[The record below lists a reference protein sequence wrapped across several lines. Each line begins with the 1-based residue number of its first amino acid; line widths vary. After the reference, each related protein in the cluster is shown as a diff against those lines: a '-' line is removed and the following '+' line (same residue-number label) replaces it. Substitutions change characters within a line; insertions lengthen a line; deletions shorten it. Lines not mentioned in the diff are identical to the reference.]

1 MNFRKITC
9 LAAILSAAM
18 PLAPLFAQ
26 EAPEDAYYQMYK
38 DFQTSESLE
47 QKGDV
52 SGAISRL
59 RSAESILKQLAK
71 QSPDWK
77 PVIVEFRLRKIRES
91 LDRLESQVTLQ
102 STAGGDDFLEGPLP
116 QQGGGLAPRG
126 SGPTVYTSPN
136 MPIRPVPK
144 NAVPQ
149 SIPTYGNRSMQ
160 DKEVQSLR
168 QTVRSLMD
176 KLRLSQA
183 EVQSA
188 QIEKDKVKGDVV
200 ELKSKVQQLEQQLSN
215 AVEDGN
221 ESRALKDTLAQT
233 KKQLEMAEADR
244 AVLEEENSGLVD
256 KLGKAADYIA
266 KIDAIREGLEKD
278 RKDLSAAVEGK
289 GLPNP
294 AEMNQLRA
302 ENTEL
307 RGKVTDTEAKLAESE
322 AKLAGTIVQVK
333 DLTRQLDVASAELDR
348 LKLNPNPGAEEKN
361 MIAENE
367 MLRSIV
373 LRQLSEQAKREDA
386 RKIVE
391 NELKKLDINS
401 SEVLI
406 EQAQVLTAPAV
417 ALTQEEKKLFQ
428 DPITLMSEPKTSS
441 MDVKIG
447 MSLPSKRSHAV
458 EKAAGANDEITEDL
472 KPKVEAAKER
482 YSKQDYEGAAKVY
495 RDLAA
500 QAPKSHFVQTNLG
513 IVELQLGRMP
523 EAESALKKAEDIN
536 PDDAVPYAY
545 LGIVRDRQGKT
556 DEAMKYLQKSL
567 ELDSASHIAHN
578 YLGICFGK
586 KGNRDQAE
594 KEIKEAIA
602 LKPDYAAAHF
612 NLAILYAT
620 SKPPA
625 MDLAKKY
632 YSKAIELGAAPD
644 ASLEKLIT
652 KS

>member
-1 MNFRKITC
+1 MNSRKITC
-9 LAAILSAAM
+9 LAAILSAAL

-26 EAPEDAYYQMYK
+26 QAPEDVYYQAYK
-38 DFQTSESLE
+38 DFQNSETLE
-47 QKGDV
+47 QKGDID
-52 SGAISRL
+52 GAVSRL
-59 RSAESILKQLAK
+59 RNAESILKQLSK
-71 QSPDWK
+71 QNPDWK
-77 PVIVEFRLRKIRES
+77 AVIVEYRLRKIRES
-91 LDRLESQVTLQ
+91 LDRLESQVTLRG
-102 STAGGDDFLEGPLP
+102 TGGGEDYLEGPLP
-116 QQGGGLAPRG
+116 QQGGSAPRG
-126 SGPTVYTSPN
+126 SGPTVYTNPN

-144 NAVPQ
+144 AAPQ
-149 SIPTYGNRSMQ
+149 SYGSYSGGSSMQ
-160 DKEVQSLR
+160 DKEVLALR
-168 QTVRSLMD
+168 RQVRSLAD
-176 KLRLSQA
+176 KLKLSEA

-188 QIEKDKVKGDVV
+188 QVEKDRVKGDVV

-215 AVEDGN
+215 AAEDGN
-221 ESRALKDTLAQT
+221 ESRELKNALAKT
-233 KKQLEMAEADR
+233 KQQLEAAEADR
-244 AVLEEENSGLVD
+244 AVLEEENSNLMD

-266 KIDAIREGLEKD
+266 KSDLIRQSLEKD
-278 RKDLSAAVEGK
+278 RKDLSEAIEGK

-307 RGKVTDTEAKLAESE
+307 HAKVTDTEAKLAESE
-322 AKLAGTIVQVK
+322 AKLAGTISEVK
-333 DLTRQLDVASAELDR
+333 DLTRQLDVANAEIDR
-348 LKLNPNPGAEEKN
+348 IKLNPNPGAEEKN

-367 MLRSIV
+367 MLRGIV
-373 LRQLSEQAKREDA
+373 LRQLADQAKREDA

-391 NELKKLDINS
+391 NELKKLDIKS
-401 SEVLI
+401 SDVLT
-406 EQAQVLTAPAV
+406 EQTQVLTAPTV
-417 ALTQEEKKLFQ
+417 ALSQEEKKLFQ
-428 DPITLMSEPKTSS
+428 DPMMLMSEPKTSS

-458 EKAAGANDEITEDL
+458 EKAAGANDDIAEDL
-472 KPKVEAAKER
+472 KPKVEEAKGL
-482 YSKQDYEGAAKVY
+482 YSKQDYSGAAKLY
-495 RDLAA
+495 RDIAA
-500 QAPKSHFVQTNLG
+500 KAPGSHFVQTNLG
-513 IVELQLGRMP
+513 IVELQLGQMP
-523 EAESALKKAEDIN
+523 EAENALNKAVDLK
-536 PDDAVPYAY
+536 PDDPVAYAY

-556 DEAMKYLQKSL
+556 DDAMKFLQKSL
-567 ELDSASHIAHN
+567 EIDSASHVAHN

-594 KEIKEAIA
+594 KEIKEAIS

-625 MDLAKKY
+625 MDLAKEY